1 MRLTFLISTLAG
13 WLVST
18 AAFAAD
24 PGFCHSVCDSERR
37 ACKADAQELAMED
50 REHLLAAEEKNRL
63 ARTAANTG
71 APSQTGARAPVET
84 ALQNRR
90 MQRVAACDTTYQ
102 RCERSCRAPAAKAP
116 ASPIYTPR
124 KSG

>member
-1 MRLTFLISTLAG
+1 MRPATLTLALAG
-13 WLVST
+13 WLLSS
-18 AAFAAD
+18 AAYAAD

-37 ACKADAQELAMED
+37 ACKADAQQLAMED
-50 REHLLAAEEKNRL
+50 REDLLAVEEKNRL